1 MENNNKQITTENA
14 NCLKFHSTDRQKH
27 CTSFKTTE
35 QLSKLSS
42 SEGNGSREFCPVVMK
57 GP

>member
-14 NCLKFHSTDRQKH
+14 NCLKFHSTDREKQVLKQQNNFQN
-27 CTSFKTTE
+27 SQVLKE
-35 QLSKLSS
+35 MGQENS
-42 SEGNGSREFCPVVMK
+42 VVMK